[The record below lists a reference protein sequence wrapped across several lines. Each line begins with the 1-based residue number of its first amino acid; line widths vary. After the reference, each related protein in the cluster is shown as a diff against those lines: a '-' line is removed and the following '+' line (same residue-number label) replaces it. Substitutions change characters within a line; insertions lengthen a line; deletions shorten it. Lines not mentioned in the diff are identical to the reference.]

1 MMFRPARR
9 FLTRPRPPADLA
21 ARFLAAVILPPL
33 LFFAILK
40 SPLESLFQVKSCLF
54 YPVGFASYVLIF
66 EPHAGQSA
74 IA

>member
-9 FLTRPRPPADLA
+9 FFTGPRPPADLA
-21 ARFLAAVILPPL
+21 ARLLAAVILPPL

-40 SPLESLFQVKSCLF
+40 SPLEFPFSGLV
-54 YPVGFASYVLIF
+54 YPAGFASYVLIF
-66 EPHAGQSA
+66 EPHVGQSA

>member
-9 FLTRPRPPADLA
+9 FLTGPRPPADLE

-40 SPLESLFQVKSCLF
+40 SPPESFFQVLSLL

-66 EPHAGQSA
+66 EPHVGQSA

>member
-9 FLTRPRPPADLA
+9 FFTGPRPPADLA

-40 SPLESLFQVKSCLF
+40 IITYIFSGFVSSL
-54 YPVGFASYVLIF
+54 YPEGFASYVLIF
-66 EPHAGQSA
+66 EPHVGQSA
-74 IA
+74 VA